1 MNYTKKRLLDE
12 QKKLSKMA
20 PADRVVAEEA
30 IMAEVAP
37 VEATGEYIPELHAD
51 LPLKEEVKEEEKAS
65 EFAPTKE
72 EVKKG
77 KK

>member
-1 MNYTKKRLLDE
+1 
-12 QKKLSKMA
+12 MA

-30 IMAEVAP
+30 IMAEVEP
-37 VEATGEYIPELHAD
+37 VKGEYVPEIHSE
-51 LPLKEEVKEEEKAS
+51 LPEKEEVK
-65 EFAPTKE
+65 

>member
-30 IMAEVAP
+30 IMAEV
-37 VEATGEYIPELHAD
+37 EPET
-51 LPLKEEVKEEEKAS
+51 VEEKVA
-65 EFAPTKE
+65 ELEQDIAEIKA